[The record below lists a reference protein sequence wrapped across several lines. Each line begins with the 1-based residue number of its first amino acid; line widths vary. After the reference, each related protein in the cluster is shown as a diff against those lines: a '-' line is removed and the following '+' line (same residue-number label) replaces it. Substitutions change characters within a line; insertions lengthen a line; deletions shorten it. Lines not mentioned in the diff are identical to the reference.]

1 MTVDVFFELFLEE
14 LKESPELHKYYKF
27 LQGKKSFGFRKA
39 YFSQRLQYISDNI
52 QDKSSVIWDCG
63 CGYGTTA
70 LYLAMNGYRVKGS
83 TLEFYYEQIE
93 KRKAWWSRHGDTSLF
108 EVSYE
113 NIFDSH
119 PESATI
125 DIIILQ
131 DTLHH
136 LEPVGEAI
144 YILHKVL
151 KPGGYIILIEEN
163 GNNIIQNAKLLIHRG
178 NKRVIELYDE
188 KLKKTFLLGNENIR
202 GLKKWEKI
210 FGQEGLQV
218 DDALIK
224 YIRILPPFSF
234 KGNVNENIAREQK
247 IIDRNRLLKKRFA
260 FGLNMIVRKPL

>member
-1 MTVDVFFELFLEE
+1 MTVDTFFELFLDE

-27 LQGKKSFGFRKA
+27 LQDEKSFGFRKA
-39 YFSQRLQYISDNI
+39 YFIQRLQYISDNI
-52 QDKSSVIWDCG
+52 KGEGPVIWDCG

-93 KRKAWWSRHGDTSLF
+93 KRKAWWSKHGDTSLF

-113 NIFDSH
+113 NMFDSH
-119 PESATI
+119 PEPETT

-136 LEPVGEAI
+136 LEPIGEAI
-144 YILHKVL
+144 NILNNVL

-163 GNNIIQNAKLLIHRG
+163 GNNIIQQTKLFIQRG

-202 GLKKWEKI
+202 GLKNWQKI
-210 FGQEGLQV
+210 LGQGGLQIDV
-218 DDALIK
+218 NLTK
-224 YIRILPPFSF
+224 YIRILPPFRF
-234 KGNVNENIAREQK
+234 KGNVNENISREQRM
-247 IIDRNRLLKKRFA
+247 INRNPLLKKRFA
-260 FGLNMIVRKPL
+260 FGLNMIVKKPL